1 MVRAWEDRNGR
12 TIRAFLK
19 GVDETEAILVKE
31 GKEYRFPISRLS
43 EADRLYV
50 REWMESRLL
59 KQEDAASAKPF
70 PYLSDEELKSAPFLS
85 LELVEK
91 TVFDLTN
98 HERKNRGIKPLRE
111 YEELSSIARAHSKDM
126 CSRGFFSHQN
136 PDGDDPTQ
144 RARKAEFSG
153 LSNNAGGKPRSG
165 LSENIARVGRYSS
178 IRQSTRN
185 EKVVGRKIRWQSEAM
200 LARQIVQGL
209 LDSPEHKKNLL
220 DPTKDY
226 LGVGIHFFREHVF
239 VTQNFF

>member
-1 MVRAWEDRNGR
+1 MGFLPIYLLSVFGGAANPCSVTEERIGMVRAWEDRNGR

-50 REWMESRLL
+50 KEWMESRLL
-59 KQEDAASAKPF
+59 KQVDAAIAKPF
-70 PYLSDEELKSAPFLS
+70 PYLSDEELKTAPFLS

-153 LSNNAGGKPRSG
+153 LSKNAE
-165 LSENIARVGRYSS
+165 ENRVP
-178 IRQSTRN
+178 
-185 EKVVGRKIRWQSEAM
+185 VCRKIS
-200 LARQIVQGL
+200 QGW
-209 LDSPEHKKNLL
+209 
-220 DPTKDY
+220 
-226 LGVGIHFFREHVF
+226 GVIRPFGNPRGMKRSWAEKSDGKAKSFWPAKSFRV
-239 VTQNFF
+239 